1 MEQKGKSGAIRLTNK
16 TAIALRRSAAN
27 VRHVWLVTAAV
38 LTLLLA
44 CLAVYLGMRW
54 LHAVPVVVAVTVLLD
69 AVIGFHARNR
79 YLQIVGQA
87 ICTEAAARNMRSGSE
102 SERIRRAARD
112 LMRVKQDVL
121 EGAVAPKAGVDT
133 REWSDVLG
141 VGARPPHRRRRQA
154 GFEVIESEKVR

>member
-27 VRHVWLVTAAV
+27 VRHAWLMTAAV

-79 YLQIVGQA
+79 YLQLVGQA
-87 ICTEAAARNMRSGSE
+87 ICTEAAAREMRSGTE

-112 LMRVKQDVL
+112 LLQVKQDAL
-121 EGAVAPKAGVDT
+121 EAARSPRAGVDT
-133 REWSDVLG
+133 REFSDVLG
-141 VGARPPHRRRRQA
+141 VGARPAHRRRRQA
-154 GFEVIESEKVR
+154 GFEVIGSERVR

>member
-27 VRHVWLVTAAV
+27 VRHAWLVTAAV

-87 ICTEAAARNMRSGSE
+87 ICTEAAARNMRSGSQ
-102 SERIRRAARD
+102 SERIPPGRAR
-112 LMRVKQDVL
+112 
-121 EGAVAPKAGVDT
+121 
-133 REWSDVLG
+133 SD
-141 VGARPPHRRRRQA
+141 ARQA
-154 GFEVIESEKVR
+154 GCAGGGRRAQSRRGYPRVERCARRGGQTPAPAPPAGWV